1 MKIVD
6 LKFEKLRIHLNE
18 PIQVAFG
25 ELDHSDNVL
34 VCAITDEG
42 IVGYGEA
49 APLPFVT
56 GETADT
62 ILAALAYMKPG
73 LIGCDPFAIDDVH
86 HRMDALICGNSSAVC
101 AVDLAMYDIMGKA
114 TGLPIYRI
122 LGGEKNRIQNDVTIG
137 IDEPESMVRAAK
149 HYTDECGYRILK
161 IKAGRD
167 YRQDLQAISMIRQA
181 VGENIRLRVDANQGY
196 SVPIAVKMIAQ
207 LEKLNVDA
215 IEQCLPAWD
224 LEGSAYLRNK
234 ANGMRIMLDESLHSP
249 RDAAKICK
257 LGAADILNIKL
268 MKCGGLYPALK
279 IASVAD
285 AYGLECMVG
294 CMFESRLAATAGL
307 SLVASR
313 ANITESDCDC
323 FMYYD
328 AEKIGI
334 TGGFTADGDILQLV
348 DKPGF
353 GIDINI

>member
-6 LKFEKLRIHLNE
+6 LTFEKLRIQLNE
-18 PIQVAFG
+18 PIKVAFG
-25 ELDHSDNVL
+25 ELDYSDNVL
-34 VCAITDEG
+34 VRAVTDEG

-62 ILAALAYMKPG
+62 ILAALAYIKPG
-73 LIGCDPFAIDDVH
+73 LLGCDPFAIDDIH
-86 HRMDALICGNSSAVC
+86 RRMDALICNNSSAVC
-101 AVDLAMYDIMGKA
+101 AVDLAMYDVMGKA
-114 TGLPIYRI
+114 TGLPVYRI
-122 LGGEKNRIQNDVTIG
+122 LGGGKNRIQNDVTLG
-137 IDEPESMVRAAK
+137 IDEPDNMVRAAK

-167 YRQDLQAISMIRQA
+167 CKQDVQAISMIRQA
-181 VGENIRLRVDANQGY
+181 VGERIRLRVDANQGY
-196 SVPIAVKMIAQ
+196 SVPVAVKMIEQ

-224 LEGSAYLRNK
+224 LEGSAFLRSK
-234 ANGMRIMLDESLHSP
+234 AHGMRIMVDESLHSP

-285 AYGLECMVG
+285 AHGLECMVG
-294 CMFESRLAATAGL
+294 CMLESRLSITAGL

-313 ANITESDCDC
+313 GNITESDCDC

-328 AEKIGI
+328 AEKSGI
-334 TGGFTADGDILQLV
+334 TGGFTAEGDMLQLL
-348 DKPGF
+348 DKPGL
-353 GIDINI
+353 GVDINL